1 MGRDTHKS
9 PTAPA
14 TGTDDPLT
22 ELLQRGSRQLLRQ
35 AVEVEL
41 QSFLE
46 GYGD

>member
-1 MGRDTHKS
+1 MGQDTHDS